1 MSSHAHE
8 EFIEYKD
15 VKLPSERSFGWT
27 VGSVLL
33 LFCITKRLI
42 HGAWTV
48 DTMAT
53 GCAGLALITV
63 AVLAP
68 QALAP
73 LNRLWMQLGALLA
86 RITNPVIMFAIFGLI
101 FTPYA
106 LVMRLSGRD
115 ALRLRRDANAAS
127 HWIDRDPPGPL
138 PRSVEHQF

>member
-1 MSSHAHE
+1 
-8 EFIEYKD
+8 
-15 VKLPSERSFGWT
+15 
-27 VGSVLL
+27 
-33 LFCITKRLI
+33 
-42 HGAWTV
+42 
-48 DTMAT
+48 MAT

-68 QALAP
+68 QVLAP

-115 ALRLRRDANAAS
+115 ALRLRRDANAPS